1 MNYLLEAL
9 CFCAVMSQPHPQVS
23 RAAGDI
29 WYTHERLSHG
39 KHLLRLSTTDF
50 IIDWDRARKDRLHVF
65 AEEFAD
71 GTCQGRYPLT
81 AVAPERRGSPAAA
94 SCPPGSR
101 CVADTPPKNMECR
114 W

>member
-39 KHLLRLSTTDF
+39 KHLLRLSTTDL
-50 IIDWDRARKDRLHVF
+50 IIDWNRARKDRLHVF

-71 GTCQGRYPLT
+71 GTCQGRYQL
-81 AVAPERRGSPAAA
+81 APATNPSWPKLHATYARQFVF
-94 SCPPGSR
+94 R
-101 CVADTPPKNMECR
+101 CI
-114 W
+114 